1 MESRVNTS
9 KPDKGQVTAGFFLA
23 REVFLA
29 VRHDYAEGIDALLA
43 AGGNPSVRNRENNTP
58 LHIAA
63 ADGSLEII
71 NTLLA
76 AGAELEARTIVLDP
90 PLHWAVLDENPEVVD
105 ALLDAGADPR
115 ARNNSG
121 KRPVDLVDTRS
132 DFADTD
138 AFSRLNGGL

>member
-1 MESRVNTS
+1 MLAAGANPNARTRENNT
-9 KPDKGQVTAGFFLA
+9 L
-23 REVFLA
+23 LYIA
-29 VRHDYAEGIDALLA
+29 VSDGNLETINALLA
-43 AGGNPSVRNRENNTP
+43 AGADLEVRNINGNT
-58 LHIAA
+58 
-63 ADGSLEII
+63 
-71 NTLLA
+71 
-76 AGAELEARTIVLDP
+76 

>member
-1 MESRVNTS
+1 MR
-9 KPDKGQVTAGFFLA
+9 L
-23 REVFLA
+23 
-29 VRHDYAEGIDALLA
+29 
-43 AGGNPSVRNRENNTP
+43 
-58 LHIAA
+58 
-63 ADGSLEII
+63 SLEII

-76 AGAELEARTIVLDP
+76 AGAELEARTIVLDT

-115 ARNNSG
+115 ARNTSG